1 MTAITR
7 HPASY
12 RDPSGFVFRHFGDI
26 YRMVNISYKEDY
38 DLLMQSGL
46 YTSLAEKKIMLS
58 HTDVTAQFSLA
69 PNAYKVIQPEAVP
82 FWTYPYEWSFEQLK
96 QAALLTLQLNKLAL
110 AQNMILKDATAYNI
124 QFVAG
129 KPILIDSLSFEKY
142 TEGAPWKAFRQFCT
156 HFVYPLLLQ
165 SKVEGLN
172 PAIFSQYPDG
182 ISAKLTASLLPK
194 SSKYNLNNWLY
205 LYLPAKLEGKQDDSA
220 KQRSISVSKT
230 KILQNMEQLSG
241 FIQKMKPPVVHSNWN
256 HYYSETILSQEYL
269 QFKEQT
275 VAQWLKEKSPKTT
288 VDVGCNTGVFSFIA
302 SQNSGQ
308 VVSLDT
314 DPYSIDL
321 LFLMAQKEG
330 VKNLTTFVGDICNP
344 AAAFGWNNAEQ
355 SALLSRLKGDMVLS
369 LALIHHLALTKNVPL
384 EMILETFANIST
396 QYVIMEFVPK
406 SDPRSQTLLQNKT
419 DIFPSYTQADFE
431 TVAQQ
436 FFTIEKQTPM
446 QGSERVLYLLKKGH
460 L

>member
-1 MTAITR
+1 MTEITR

-12 RDPSGFVFRHFGDI
+12 RDPSGFVFRHEGRI
-26 YRMVNISYKEDY
+26 YRMVNASYQEDY
-38 DLLMQSGL
+38 DLLLQSGL
-46 YTSLAEKKIMLS
+46 YRSLTEKKMMLP
-58 HTDVTAQFSLA
+58 HTDVSTLFSPG
-69 PNAYKVIQPEAVP
+69 PNAYKVIQPETVP

-110 AQNMILKDATAYNI
+110 AQNMILKDASAYNI

-142 TEGAPWKAFRQFCT
+142 KEGAPWKAFRQFCT
-156 HFVYPLLLQ
+156 HFLYPLLLQ

-194 SSKYNLNNWLY
+194 SLKYNLNNWLY
-205 LYLPAKLEGKQDDSA
+205 LYLPAKLEGRQDSGT
-220 KQRSISVSKT
+220 QRSISVSKT
-230 KILQNMEQLSG
+230 KILQNIEQLSG
-241 FIQKMKPPVVHSNWN
+241 FIGKMKPPVAHSDWN

-275 VAQWLKEKSPKTT
+275 VTQWLREKSPQTT

-302 SQNSGQ
+302 AQNSGQ

-321 LFLMAQKEG
+321 LFLKTQKEG
-330 VKNLTTFVGDICNP
+330 IKNLTTFVGDICNP

-355 SALLSRLKGDMVLS
+355 TALLSRLKGEVVLA

-384 EMILETFANIST
+384 EMILETFAGICT

-419 DIFPSYTQADFE
+419 DIFPSYTQAHFE
-431 TVAQQ
+431 AAALP

-446 QGSERVLYLLKKGH
+446 LGSERVLYLLKKK
-460 L
+460 

>member
-1 MTAITR
+1 MTEITR

-12 RDPSGFVFRHFGDI
+12 RDPSGFVFRHLGDI
-26 YRMVNISYKEDY
+26 YRMVHISYREDY

-46 YTSLAEKKIMLS
+46 YTSLSEKKMMLP
-58 HTDVTAQFSLA
+58 HTDVTSQFSLKEGQ
-69 PNAYKVIQPEAVP
+69 YKIIQPETVP

-96 QAALLTLQLNKLAL
+96 QAALLTLQLNKQAL

-124 QFVAG
+124 QFVSG

-142 TEGAPWKAFRQFCT
+142 TEGAQWKAFRQFCT
-156 HFVYPLLLQ
+156 HFLYPLMLQ

-182 ISAKLTASLLPK
+182 ISAKLTVSLLPK

-205 LYLPAKLEGKQDDSA
+205 LYLPAKMEGKPDSGTP
-220 KQRSISVSKT
+220 RSISVSKT
-230 KILQNMEQLSG
+230 KILQNIEQLSG
-241 FIQKMKPPVVHSNWN
+241 FIQKMKPPVDHSNWN

-275 VAQWLKEKSPKTT
+275 VTQWLKEKSPKTT

-302 SQNSGQ
+302 AQNSSQ
-308 VVSLDT
+308 AVSLDT

-321 LFLMAQKEG
+321 LFLKAQKEG

-384 EMILETFANIST
+384 EMILETFAHIST

-419 DIFPSYTQADFE
+419 DIFPSYTQTHFE
-431 TVAQQ
+431 AAAQA

-446 QGSERVLYLLKKGH
+446 QGSERVLYLLRKK
-460 L
+460 

>member
-1 MTAITR
+1 MTEITR

-12 RDPSGFVFRHFGDI
+12 RDPSGFVFRHEGRI
-26 YRMVNISYKEDY
+26 YRMVNASYREDY

-46 YTSLAEKKIMLS
+46 YRSLTDKKMMLP
-58 HTDVTAQFSLA
+58 HTDVSTEFSLQA
-69 PNAYKVIQPEAVP
+69 PAYKVIQPEPVP

-96 QAALLTLQLNKLAL
+96 QAALLTLQLNKVAL

-124 QFVAG
+124 QFTGG
-129 KPILIDSLSFEKY
+129 KPILIDSLSFEQY
-142 TEGAPWKAFRQFCT
+142 TAGAPWKAFRQFCT
-156 HFVYPLLLQ
+156 HFLYPLLLQ

-205 LYLPAKLEGKQDDSA
+205 LYLPAKLEGRQDSG

-230 KILQNMEQLSG
+230 KILQNIEQLSG
-241 FIQKMKPPVVHSNWN
+241 FIQKMKPPVAHSDWN

-275 VAQWLKEKSPKTT
+275 VTQWLKEKSPKTT

-302 SQNSGQ
+302 AQNSGQ

-321 LFLMAQKEG
+321 LFLKAQKEG
-330 VKNLTTFVGDICNP
+330 IKNLTTFVGDICNP

-355 SALLSRLKGDMVLS
+355 SALLSRLKGEVVLA

-384 EMILETFANIST
+384 DMILETFAGIST
-396 QYVIMEFVPK
+396 EYVIMEFVPK

-419 DIFPSYTQADFE
+419 DIFPAYTQTHFE
-431 TVAQQ
+431 AAAKQ

-446 QGSERVLYLLKKGH
+446 QGSERVLYLLKKK
-460 L
+460 